1 MLCYVA
7 LRLLC
12 SALRL
17 CSAALLCSVV
27 SSCSAGFTHNTQQ
40 APRPLEYKCIFG
52 RGIRGLRVF
61 IGSIAAVAILHA
73 VAGHR
78 QSIHII
84 CCAQPADAQCGS
96 IAAALG
102 RLEVDWAARLHR
114 VRDSVT
120 HTELHNILLAES
132 PIYQI
137 AKATAWK
144 RPARESART
153 TIINCRRPKILR
165 LVANV
170 LRRGPGKPTKKH
182 METIL
187 WQNYWFLKSGGF

>member
-1 MLCYVA
+1 M
-7 LRLLC
+7 
-12 SALRL
+12 
-17 CSAALLCSVV
+17 
-27 SSCSAGFTHNTQQ
+27 
-40 APRPLEYKCIFG
+40 
-52 RGIRGLRVF
+52 F

-78 QSIHII
+78 QSIHI

-144 RPARESART
+144 RPERVLG
-153 TIINCRRPKILR
+153 RR
-165 LVANV
+165 
-170 LRRGPGKPTKKH
+170 
-182 METIL
+182 
-187 WQNYWFLKSGGF
+187 